1 MPEAT
6 LTFEIGGRV
15 ELKDLSEGITLFER
29 LVSSLT
35 PRAGVTWVV
44 EDLRAGSATATLRG
58 EANSPA
64 VLERVIADYEEIGRC
79 LSLNRTPIHDSERAV
94 KAARD
99 IAAFAN
105 RLEYVRFETPSQDYL
120 IYGNGSADADI
131 PTSPLV
137 SVGAITGRVQT
148 LSSRSGLKFTMYDDV
163 LDRAVACYLEQGQE
177 DMMREAWEA
186 WGRRAT
192 VAGRVSRNPATGVP
206 LSMRDIVKVDILEDA
221 ALGTYREARGAVPLR
236 PGDMLPEE
244 AIRILR
250 DA

>member
-35 PRAGVTWVV
+35 PRAGVAWVV

-79 LSLNRTPIHDSERAV
+79 LSLNRTPIHDSGRAV

-137 SVGAITGRVQT
+137 SVGRDNRKGSDPEQPLRVEVHHVRRRSRQGGRVLPRAGSGRHDARGLGQGAP
-148 LSSRSGLKFTMYDDV
+148 RSP
-163 LDRAVACYLEQGQE
+163 EE
-177 DMMREAWEA
+177 
-186 WGRRAT
+186 
-192 VAGRVSRNPATGVP
+192 
-206 LSMRDIVKVDILEDA
+206 
-221 ALGTYREARGAVPLR
+221 YRETPR
-236 PGDMLPEE
+236 PAFLCPC
-244 AIRILR
+244 AT
-250 DA
+250 